1 MMKGLVLCA
10 HGEVGLATARII
22 NFKLD
27 YENRIVNTKLVGYS
41 SIVTFII
48 RLVMK
53 VCTRML
59 TQSSQ
64 SP

>member
-1 MMKGLVLCA
+1 MCPWG
-10 HGEVGLATARII
+10 GGGLATARII

-41 SIVTFII
+41 SIFMFIFG
-48 RLVMK
+48 LVMK
-53 VCTRML
+53 VCTRIL
-59 TQSSQ
+59 TQCSQ